1 MTSQSNGQD
10 YVSDIAFTPSVKEQQ
25 EKRGSRK
32 GYQKME
38 ERGGWRDTIDDGLR
52 EFIAARQSF
61 YLGTVN
67 SNGYP
72 YIQHRGGNL
81 GFLKVLDEK
90 RLAFADFAGNKQ
102 YISLGNLNDNPKAFI
117 FLMDYKNQRRVKI
130 WGQAK
135 YIDDDQDLLDSLI
148 DPEYD
153 ARPERA
159 IVFTIEAWDPN
170 CPQHIPQMW
179 TEAEIA
185 PVVNAMN
192 ARIEE
197 LELELANLRA
207 ERDS

>member
-1 MTSQSNGQD
+1 MATDDQRTFS
-10 YVSDIAFTPSVKEQQ
+10 SDVAFTTSVKKEQ

-38 ERGGWRDTIDDGLR
+38 ERGGWRTTVDEELR
-52 EFIAARQSF
+52 AFIGTRESF

-67 SNGYP
+67 ADGYP
-72 YIQHRGGNL
+72 YIQHRGGKA
-81 GFLKVLDEK
+81 GFLKVLDEN

-102 YISLGNLNDNPKAFI
+102 YITLGDLNDNPKAFI
-117 FLMDYKNQRRVKI
+117 FLMDYRNRRRIKI
-130 WGQAK
+130 WGHAS
-135 YIDDDQDLLDSLI
+135 YVEDDQALMDQLI
-148 DPEYD
+148 DKDYN

-159 IVFTIEAWDPN
+159 VVFTIEAWDSN

-179 TEAEIA
+179 SEVEIA

-197 LELELANLRA
+197 LEA
-207 ERDS
+207 EVAALKAQPES

>member
-1 MTSQSNGQD
+1 MAADDQR
-10 YVSDIAFTPSVKEQQ
+10 AFTSDVAFTASVKREQ

-38 ERGGWRDTIDDGLR
+38 ERGGWRTIVDDDLR
-52 EFIAARQSF
+52 AFIISRESF

-67 SNGYP
+67 ADGYP
-72 YIQHRGGNL
+72 YIQHRGGKA
-81 GFLKVLDEK
+81 GFLKILDEN

-102 YISLGNLNDNPKAFI
+102 YITLGNLSDNPKAFI
-117 FLMDYKNQRRVKI
+117 FLMDYRNKRRIKI
-130 WGQAK
+130 WGHAA
-135 YIDDDQDLLDSLI
+135 YVEDDQALMDQLI
-148 DPEYD
+148 DEDYD

-159 IVFTIEAWDPN
+159 VVFTIEAWDSN

-179 TEAEIA
+179 SEAEIA

-197 LELELANLRA
+197 LEA
-207 ERDS
+207 EVSALKARSES

>member
-1 MTSQSNGQD
+1 MTSEKD
-10 YVSDIAFTPSVKEQQ
+10 RHIASDVAFTTSVKREQ

-38 ERGGWRDTIDDGLR
+38 ERGGWRTIVDNDLR
-52 EFIAARQSF
+52 TFIATRESF

-67 SNGYP
+67 ADGYP
-72 YIQHRGGNL
+72 YIQHRGGKA
-81 GFLKVLDEK
+81 GFLKVLDEN

-102 YISLGNLNDNPKAFI
+102 YITLGNLNDNPKAFI
-117 FLMDYKNQRRVKI
+117 FLMDYRNQRRIKV
-130 WGQAK
+130 WGHAA
-135 YIDDDQDLLDSLI
+135 YIEDDQTLMDQLI
-148 DPEYD
+148 DEDYN

-159 IVFTIEAWDPN
+159 IVFTIEAWDSN

-179 TEAEIA
+179 SEAEIA

-197 LELELANLRA
+197 LEAEVSALRA
-207 ERDS
+207 QSES